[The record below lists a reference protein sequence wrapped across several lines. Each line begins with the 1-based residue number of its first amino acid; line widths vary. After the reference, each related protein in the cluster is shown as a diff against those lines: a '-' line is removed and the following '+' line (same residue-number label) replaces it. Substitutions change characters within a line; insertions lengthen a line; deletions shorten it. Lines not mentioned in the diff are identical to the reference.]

1 MKLLF
6 KRAKWSCTSYLL
18 VHFLVLSCCYQ
29 TKHFLSSQYL
39 PVIYIYF
46 VLVEWQF
53 VCIQSGKQSFFQYWF
68 FFKWHHELYI
78 LSLCTCKPDPFILQ
92 SRKLNSRCQH
102 CKLNVQPWKWS
113 FAVSDSSRA
122 TKIKCK
128 SSCADRS
135 IRAEEGSLH
144 LCLTAQ
150 VGIVAFSSST
160 VFF

>member
-1 MKLLF
+1 MHIISACTFSCFIMLLSNKAF
-6 KRAKWSCTSYLL
+6 PLPPVFACNLHIFCVSWVAICLHSKWKAEIFPIL
-18 VHFLVLSCCYQ
+18 
-29 TKHFLSSQYL
+29 
-39 PVIYIYF
+39 I
-46 VLVEWQF
+46 
-53 VCIQSGKQSFFQYWF
+53 